1 MKDIG
6 HLSSLLEHMMVESRI
21 RDLAHY
27 ALGDR
32 LDRVAHIASTI
43 SQLPTGW
50 YLIGTGP
57 QFCDII
63 RVGRQEI
70 TIGRTASAGEEPLE
84 VVIDY
89 AVNDAM
95 LTGPREVSRL
105 HLAVRVNGRDD
116 VLEVRDERSSTG
128 TWLVPENE
136 QLEPGVWHELDSGRS
151 IGLGPSQVNLFVA
164 VRVGHPGCA

>member
-1 MKDIG
+1 MNEIVQ
-6 HLSSLLEHMMVESRI
+6 LSLLLDHMMIESRI

-32 LDRVAHIASTI
+32 DDRVARITAII
-43 SQLPTGW
+43 SQLPIGW
-50 YLIGTGP
+50 YLIGVGP
-57 QFCDII
+57 HSCDII

-70 TIGRTASAGEEPLE
+70 AIGRTASVLEEPLE
-84 VVIDY
+84 SVIDY
-89 AVNDAM
+89 AVNDAT

-105 HLAVRVNGRDD
+105 HLTIRVGGSDD
-116 VLEVRDERSSTG
+116 VLEIRDERSSTG

-136 QLEPGVWHELDSGRS
+136 RLEPGVWNELENGKS

-164 VRVGHPGCA
+164 VQVSRSG